1 MPIIRFRPE
10 VADDLRNAVDWYD
23 AKRTGLGDEFLG
35 EYWSAIDRI
44 IDQPLA
50 YGLAHAGLRAC
61 RLSRFPYVI
70 HYRCSE
76 QEILVVAVMFGGRD
90 DPAWINRS

>member
-1 MPIIRFRPE
+1 MPLIRFRPE
-10 VADDLRNAVDWYD
+10 VADDLRTAVDWYE

-44 IDQPLA
+44 IDQPQG
-50 YGLAHAGLRAC
+50 YGLVHAGLRAC

-76 QEILVVAVMFGGRD
+76 EEILVVAVMFGGRD
-90 DPAWINRS
+90 APAWFERE

>member
-10 VADDLRNAVDWYD
+10 VADDLRNAGAWYD

-44 IDQPLA
+44 MARPLA

-76 QEILVVAVMFGGRD
+76 EEILVVAVMSRGRH